1 MASQVELVVKNPLAK
16 AGDVRDV
23 SSIPGSRRSPLGGH
37 GNPLQYSCLE
47 NPMDRV
53 AWWATVHRNTTE
65 ATSHII
71 PIVQIQRYEIIVT
84 GVFFFSFCFSFCFSF
99 YGINVNSY
107 HKDNKIIYCIIQLHL
122 LNVNNIIQV
131 VNISYLTTPKMLTFS
146 FHNLFFN

>member
-1 MASQVELVVKNPLAK
+1 
-16 AGDVRDV
+16 
-23 SSIPGSRRSPLGGH
+23 
-37 GNPLQYSCLE
+37 
-47 NPMDRV
+47 MDRV
-53 AWWATVHRNTTE
+53 AWWTAVHRIMTE

-71 PIVQIQRYEIIVT
+71 PIVQIQRYEMIIT
-84 GVFFFSFCFSFCFSF
+84 GDFSFSFFSF

-131 VNISYLTTPKMLTFS
+131 VNTSYLITPKMLTFS